1 MMSLGRS
8 IFLAGLL
15 MPISVWGHH
24 SVEDTIKELTQKIS
38 KSPTPELYFKRA
50 IEYRALRKSKECER
64 DLRAALRLAPD
75 HYSSKMALARLL
87 MTSEKYDEART
98 YSHEILKSASTLPR
112 MIEARFLSAELAQMR
127 GNRNKALKICE
138 DIQKE
143 FPDHDETIDL
153 FHAYLLIKDEK
164 ASEAAQL
171 LQQAYHRTHGVVLR
185 NSWIDASLLAGEIE
199 SVWPVIQKELADSRF
214 KAAWLIRRARVAQL
228 QGAREQM
235 QKDLKLALAE
245 LETRINSER
254 PDLTLISDRGLAL
267 AMKGDKELAKKD
279 LSLLQKSGFPARSF
293 LFLEQQLND

>member
-1 MMSLGRS
+1 MMRLGRS
-8 IFLAGLL
+8 IFLAGFL
-15 MPISVWGHH
+15 MPISIWGHH
-24 SVEDTIKELTQKIS
+24 SVEETIKELTQKIS
-38 KSPTPELYFKRA
+38 KSPTSELYFKRA
-50 IEYRALRKSKECER
+50 IEYRALRKSKECEH
-64 DLRAALRLAPD
+64 DLRAALRLSPD

-87 MTSEKYDEART
+87 MTSHKYDEART
-98 YSHEILKSASTLPR
+98 YSNELLRSTSTLPR

-127 GNRNKALKICE
+127 GNHNKALKICE

-171 LQQAYHRTHGVVLR
+171 LQQGYHRTHGVVLR

-235 QKDLKLALAE
+235 HKDLKLALAE

-254 PDLTLISDRGLAL
+254 PDLTLISDRGLAF

-279 LSLLQKSGFPARSF
+279 LFLLQKSGFPTRTF

>member
-1 MMSLGRS
+1 MSLSRS

-50 IEYRALRKSKECER
+50 IEFRALRKSKECEH
-64 DLRAALRLAPD
+64 DLRAALKLAPE

-87 MTSEKYDEART
+87 MKSGKYEEART
-98 YSHEILKSASTLPR
+98 VSRELIKLASTRPH
-112 MIEARFLSAELAQMR
+112 MIEVRFLSAELAESQ
-127 GNRNKALKICE
+127 GDHQKALQVCE
-138 DIQKE
+138 EIQKQ

-153 FHAYLLIKDEK
+153 FHAYLLIKSEK
-164 ASEAAQL
+164 ASAAAQL
-171 LQQAYHRTHGVVLR
+171 LHEAYRRTQGVVLR
-185 NSWIDASLLAGEIE
+185 NSWIDASLLAGQIE
-199 SVWPVIQKELADSRF
+199 PVWPLIQKELADSRF

-228 QGAREQM
+228 QDASEQM
-235 QKDLKLALAE
+235 HKDLKLALAE
-245 LETRINSER
+245 LGKRIKPER

-279 LSLLQKSGFPARSF
+279 LTLLQKSGFPDRSF
-293 LFLEQQLND
+293 LFLEQLLSD

>member
-50 IEYRALRKSKECER
+50 IEYRAHRKSKECEH
-64 DLRAALRLAPD
+64 DLRVALRLAPD

-87 MTSEKYDEART
+87 MTSKKYDEART
-98 YSHEILKSASTLPR
+98 FSDELLRSTSSLPR
-112 MIEARFLSAELAQMR
+112 MIEVRFLSAELAQMR
-127 GNRNKALKICE
+127 GNHNKALKICE

-235 QKDLKLALAE
+235 HKDLKLALAE